1 MLVRLFWLFAG
12 IITYTFLGYPVLAAL
27 LARLIR
33 RPVAKGPITPE
44 VTILIPAY
52 NEAGFIAS
60 KIENCHALEY
70 PAEKLMIVVAADGS
84 DDETAAIAGSFAGV
98 TVHTQ
103 PKRRGKA
110 AAINRVMPFIKSDIV
125 LFTDANAK
133 LTPGSLRAMVANF
146 ADPAVGGVAG
156 EKRVAGGGEGL
167 YWRYESYLKHNDSE
181 FGSVMGAA
189 GEIFA
194 IRRSA
199 FLPTEEDAIIE
210 DFVLSL
216 RLVAA
221 GWRVIYEPEA
231 VAWETAAPTLSDD
244 WQRRTRIAAG
254 GIQSISRLPEM
265 MNPRLGWPF
274 LQYIS
279 HRVLRWVVTPFLLP
293 ALLLSNLF
301 LISRPLYRLIL
312 AGQLAFY
319 GSGLLGYI
327 LALKGR
333 NGGFLRGIFY
343 FCLANLAALAGIWRY
358 ATGRQPVTW
367 RKTRRSFVSD
377 GGKTAG
383 GDDWLA

>member
-1 MLVRLFWLFAG
+1 MQDQKMTKIVVRLFWLFAG
-12 IITYTFLGYPVLAAL
+12 IITYTFLGYPLLAGL
-27 LARLIR
+27 LARLKR
-33 RPVAKGPITPE
+33 RPVTKAPITPE

-52 NEAGFIAS
+52 NEAGYIAA
-60 KIENCHALEY
+60 KIDNCLALEY
-70 PAEKLMIVVAADGS
+70 PADKLRIVVAADGS
-84 DDETAAIAGSFAGV
+84 DDETVVIAARFADV
-98 TVHTQ
+98 AVYAQ
-103 PKRRGKA
+103 PERKGKA
-110 AAINRVMPFIKSDIV
+110 AAINRVMPFIKSEIV
-125 LFTDANAK
+125 LFTDANAM
-133 LTPGSLRAMVANF
+133 LTPGSLRALVANF
-146 ADPAVGGVAG
+146 ADPAIGGVAG
-156 EKRVAGGGEGL
+156 EKRVASGGEGL
-167 YWRYESYLKHNDSE
+167 YWRYESFLKHNDSQ

-221 GWRVIYEPEA
+221 GWRVIYEPDA

-254 GIQSISRLPEM
+254 GLQSVSRLPEM

-274 LQYIS
+274 WQYLS

-293 ALLLSNLF
+293 ALLLSNL
-301 LISRPLYRLIL
+301 LLVSRPLYRLIL
-312 AGQLAFY
+312 VGQLAFY
-319 GSGLLGYI
+319 GSGMLGYL
-327 LALKGR
+327 LALIGL

-358 ATGRQPVTW
+358 VTGRQPVTW
-367 RKTRRSFVSD
+367 RKIRRS
-377 GGKTAG
+377 
-383 GDDWLA
+383 